1 MKKMTY
7 FDIKRGKVKS
17 NSPPKRSKREEKRL
31 EEESGTEKISKRE
44 LERLEEQIKKDKVK
58 EQTKESNI
66 NILLLIISIILGF
79 LITKMFF

>member
-1 MKKMTY
+1 M
-7 FDIKRGKVKS
+7 
-17 NSPPKRSKREEKRL
+17 SKRNNKPRNMAKYGKFC
-31 EEESGTEKISKRE
+31 GTEKISKRE
-44 LERLEEQIKKDKVK
+44 LERLEEQIEKDKVK